1 MTNLLDTFIENRYR
15 VHPNHANSHETVH
28 GGNVMKWMDMAGALS
43 ATRHAHTECVTASID
58 QMDFHRPVPVGDTV
72 LIRSYVYDVGRT
84 SIRVRLQAFRENPRT
99 GEQERTTESR
109 FVFVA
114 VDESGSPVEVS
125 ELDVESERGQRLRQE
140 AIDAQ
145 NGE

>member
-43 ATRHAHTECVTASID
+43 ATRHAHAECVTASID

-114 VDESGSPVEVS
+114 VDESGSPIEVS
-125 ELDVESERGQRLRQE
+125 ELDVESERGQRLQQE
-140 AIDAQ
+140 AFDNE

>member
-15 VHPNHANSHETVH
+15 VHPNHANSHNTVH

-43 ATRHAHTECVTASID
+43 ATRHAHEECVTASID
-58 QMDFHRPVPVGDTV
+58 QMDFHQPVPEGDTV

-84 SIRVRLQAFRENPRT
+84 SVKVRLQAFRENPRT
-99 GEQERTTESR
+99 GDQVQTTESR

-114 VDESGSPVEVS
+114 VDDDGKPVEVG
-125 ELDVESERGQRLRQE
+125 ELDVESERGERLQRE
-140 AIDAQ
+140 AFESEQ
-145 NGE
+145 